1 MVGFGG
7 AVAGSRASWEGTRV
21 SPTPAMGTPLALA
34 VLRDAQGYLE
44 RAMVSFLLLKK
55 RAII

>member
-1 MVGFGG
+1 
-7 AVAGSRASWEGTRV
+7 
-21 SPTPAMGTPLALA
+21 MGTPLALA